1 MNQAIDEIV
10 RERECKRI
18 TGLSRSTRWRLE
30 RAGQFPQRRPISPG
44 CVGWLL
50 SEIDD
55 WVATRAAAAGQ
66 RYEKSRNRQHIDEEG
81 VKAIA

>member
-1 MNQAIDEIV
+1 MTDEFI
-10 RERECKRI
+10 REPECRRI
-18 TGLSRSTRWRLE
+18 TGLSRTTRWRLE

-55 WVATRAAAAGQ
+55 WIAARAVVAGR
-66 RYEKSRNRQHIDEEG
+66 RYSKSCNRQQPIDEEG
-81 VKAIA
+81 VGAIA